1 MLAHS
6 YSFDPSSGIQAQL
19 PVLLCEFILTD
30 KQDYDQYFSLLKS
43 IPAYFNS
50 LTALE
55 KAKQKKG
62 TLPSATT
69 IRHTI
74 RQCQEFVDSSGTDA
88 IEKSFEKSINSASF
102 FSASEKKERLEK
114 HRKLLSH
121 SLLSAYKN
129 LIAELNKL
137 LPFAPNDGALS
148 AYAGGSAY
156 YEYLVKEKTGTIS
169 SPNSLFQML
178 TKKLSESE
186 QKLATLAATSPSSF
200 LTCEKHTSKY
210 EEPKSIL
217 THLKKKIRTDFPGT
231 EKTDLSHPRRRFLVR
246 KLFKSRLLSHTAHR
260 RACRQCDLHQ
270 SCGKVPPPEF
280 ACYLGT
286 RGLSGALIS
295 ELLFSR
301 KK

>member
-55 KAKQKKG
+55 KIKQKKG
-62 TLPSATT
+62 TLPAATT

-74 RQCQEFVDSSGTDA
+74 SQCKEFIDSSGTDA

-102 FSASEKKERLEK
+102 FSASEKKERLKK

-121 SLLSAYKN
+121 SLFPAYKN
-129 LIAELNKL
+129 LIAELGKL
-137 LPFAPNDGALS
+137 LPFAPNDGAL
-148 AYAGGSAY
+148 AACTGGRAY

-169 SPNSLFQML
+169 SPDSLFQML

-217 THLKKKIRTDFPGT
+217 THLKRNIRTDFPALKKQT
-231 EKTDLSHPRRRFLVR
+231 CHIRPSTS
-246 KLFKSRLLSHTAHR
+246 
-260 RACRQCDLHQ
+260 
-270 SCGKVPPPEF
+270 PPPM
-280 ACYLGT
+280 
-286 RGLSGALIS
+286 
-295 ELLFSR
+295 
-301 KK
+301 